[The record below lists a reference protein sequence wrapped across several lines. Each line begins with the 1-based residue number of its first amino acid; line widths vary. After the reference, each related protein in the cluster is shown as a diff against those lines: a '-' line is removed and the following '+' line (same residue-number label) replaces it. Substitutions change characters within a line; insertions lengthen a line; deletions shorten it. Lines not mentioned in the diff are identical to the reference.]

1 MSFFDYA
8 ARTNSAEARSALQE
22 EIEYAQSLNGHV
34 RQHDWWAISDRAVA
48 DQYAVVH
55 DEDTV
60 QYLID
65 ASIDTRHVAI
75 FHSPL
80 SHLDPYELK
89 RILKAAPVDGSTI
102 LAAYLI
108 AFANVLEGHYSKAC
122 KLVNYHPFIQ
132 DGQVRFSDFDCG
144 DEEFMNLLASLW
156 EKSKREIAFDAG
168 RKQILYK
175 ALEDDLTAN
184 DLKPGWFI
192 PSDAFLPFGGR
203 QAQTDEIVYDLQV
216 YRIPSN
222 ALKTSVGLGAK
233 IANLFKATKS

>member
-1 MSFFDYA
+1 MNFFDYA
-8 ARTNSAEARSALQE
+8 ARTNSPEARKALQE
-22 EIEYAQSLNGHV
+22 EIELARSRNGHT
-34 RQHDWWAISDRAVA
+34 RQRDWWAISHRAVT
-48 DQYAVVH
+48 DQYTVVH

-65 ASIDTRHVAI
+65 ASIDTRHVAV

-108 AFANVLEGHYSKAC
+108 AFADVLEGHYSKAC
-122 KLVNYHPFIQ
+122 KLANYHPFIQ
-132 DGQVRFSDFDCG
+132 DGQVSFSDFDCG

-156 EKSKREIAFDAG
+156 KKSKQEIAFDAG

-175 ALEDDLTAN
+175 ALEADLTAN
-184 DLKPGWFI
+184 DAKPKWFI
-192 PSDAFLPFGGR
+192 PSDAFLPFEGR
-203 QAQTDEIVYDLQV
+203 QGETDETVYDLQV
-216 YRIPSN
+216 YRIPPN
-222 ALKTSVGLGAK
+222 ALRTRVGLGAR
-233 IANLFKATKS
+233 ITNLFKVIKS